1 MIVTPKKYFYFLI
14 LTLFLPLS
22 LILPQRH
29 TIKTYTIEDGL
40 PTNVVNDVVQ
50 DNSGKMW
57 FATEIGIT
65 SYDATSWQNYR
76 EEEGLASANYLRIKK
91 DTQGTLWTISHFAA
105 SPILF
110 LHDNEWRPIKQ
121 INYTYGERTYT
132 AFDVKIVN
140 GKPVLIVGTENSL
153 YMFKDDK
160 WLDLGKV
167 YKQLLCKVISVT
179 LIENKFY
186 VTNDNGIFVIDESS
200 FDESINSIIKAPS
213 KQILACG
220 FDNSFGINKIWLL
233 GRDWI
238 GYYDLDIRKFVLVKE
253 NFYLKA
259 FPSFEKNFIVAD
271 KINRVFFGN
280 ARETFY
286 LEISTNKI
294 FHLGMNNGFTSEGCS
309 NIFIDRESNVWF
321 PSARGVDK
329 MTNILFTNYYRKD
342 GLAENEVVSIE
353 EINPGEYFFGHN
365 YGVTILKSDKYITYN
380 HENRMPKNL
389 SSGRVMDVCRDKYGN
404 IYFAATFAG
413 LGKYSKDGKLTWLSD
428 SRNGEIGFTAVQF
441 DKHGQLWVGTL
452 NGLYKYSNG
461 KLLKI
466 SRLDNPFDL
475 IRQIYFSSN
484 GRIYITSNSGLF
496 LLKGSRIVK
505 ATDEKTQG
513 SFFSIHDYSH
523 GTLLVGKNNGLYLLD
538 SNDIRKFDLGSFTS
552 DRKIFFIEK
561 DKRGNFWFGTDD
573 GVLWWDGKSVRKFSM
588 ENGLSGRETNRFA
601 WLNDSKGKIWIGTD
615 RGVSCYQ
622 SEYDIKETVPVI
634 QNVILTDL
642 RGTIYS
648 LKSELEFSYLNN
660 TFSVTGKAISFRD
673 EKRINYRMKLTGFDD
688 DWLYISNANTSRYTN
703 LPHGEYR
710 LYVQAKNSNGA
721 WSEPF
726 VSGLIIISRPF
737 YMTWWFAS
745 TVSLGLLLSL
755 FFLYS
760 YTSQKK
766 YSAQLEKDVAA
777 ATFELYESEQK
788 MKALIENSPTL
799 ITTFDNNGKILFI
812 NRNIQE
818 IQKDKIVGRNLL
830 DFFPERLH
838 PNLLNAIENVFKR
851 KQTVF
856 YQHLFDQFANP
867 ILLENYVSPIVS
879 ADGTVKE
886 AVVISI
892 DQTARMQSENEKRI
906 IEEKQNAILNALPII
921 LYNDTT
927 IKNAPPTW
935 ISESVYKITGFTQE
949 DHYSGKVVWRERLH
963 PDDAQKVLQEF
974 EHIEKNKPI
983 TLEYRWLTA
992 DGKYKWFLDFVSPIR
1007 LMDGGA
1013 LEFFGIWFDINE
1025 RKKAQYRLE
1034 MLNQYFLKFGTNPNE
1049 NINKIVQLC
1058 GQELNAS
1065 VALYNCL
1072 IEGKLVSV
1080 GMWGAPEGYNPVDNP
1095 EGHICL
1101 DVINSSSKE
1110 LTYIADLSKSK
1121 YAHTDPIVAKYGM
1134 KTYLGFPV
1142 QFGKTTR
1149 GLLCV
1154 LFREFDEPTEDD
1166 FKFLNILGAA
1176 IAVEEERRTAIQ
1188 LLKESV
1194 IEKDTLLREVYHRV
1208 KNNLQVISSLLYLQ
1222 AANIKDKALLAMFQE
1237 SQSRV
1242 RAMALVHESLYK
1254 SSNLTEID
1262 FNEYIEN
1269 LINHLKESFQ
1279 LNDDINI
1286 VLENEKVTLN
1296 IDRAI
1301 PCGLILNEL
1310 ITNSFKYAH
1319 SSNTNS
1325 LLTITISV
1333 KLVDGNITLVVG
1345 DNGKG
1350 LPDNI
1355 KIDGS
1360 TKTLG
1365 INLIRKLTNQLDGK
1379 VEYEYDN
1386 GAKFTIVFPA

>member
-1 MIVTPKKYFYFLI
+1 MLVRPKKYLYFL
-14 LTLFLPLS
+14 LVALLLPYTFVF
-22 LILPQRH
+22 PQRH

-57 FATEIGIT
+57 FATEIGVT
-65 SYDATSWQNYR
+65 SYDATSWKNYG
-76 EEEGLASANYLRIKK
+76 EAEGLAAANYPIIKK
-91 DTQGTLWTISHFAA
+91 DAQGTLWTVSHFAS

-110 LHDNEWRPIKQ
+110 LYKNKWHPAKRIS
-121 INYTYGERTYT
+121 YAYGELTYT
-132 AFDVKIVN
+132 AFDVKIIN
-140 GKPVLIVGTENSL
+140 GKPVLLVGTEKSL

-160 WLDLGKV
+160 WTDLGKI
-167 YKQLLCKVISVT
+167 YKQLLGNIISVT

-186 VTNDNGIFVIDESS
+186 VTNAGGIFVLDESS
-200 FDESINSIIKAPS
+200 FDESINTIIKAPS
-213 KQILACG
+213 RKILATG
-220 FDNSFGINKIWLL
+220 FDDSYGINKIWLL

-238 GYYDLDIRKFVLVKE
+238 GYYDLDIRKFVFVKT
-253 NFYLKA
+253 NFYLKV
-259 FPSFEKNFIVAD
+259 FPTFERNFIVAD
-271 KINRVFFGN
+271 KINSVFFGN
-280 ARETFY
+280 ARETFN
-286 LEISTNKI
+286 LELNTNKI

-309 NIFIDRESNVWF
+309 NIFIDRESNVWL

-365 YGVTILKSDKYITYN
+365 FSFTILKNDKYVTYN

-389 SSGRVMDVCRDKYGN
+389 SSGRVMDVCRDKSGN
-404 IYFAATFAG
+404 VYFAATYAG
-413 LGKYSKDGKLTWLSD
+413 FGKYSKDGTLTWLSGNQ
-428 SRNGEIGFTAVQF
+428 NGKIGFTAVQF
-441 DKHGQLWVGTL
+441 DPKGQLWVGSLT
-452 NGLYKYSNG
+452 GLYKYSNG
-461 KLLKI
+461 KFTKI
-466 SRLDNPFDL
+466 SEVENKFQL

-484 GRIYITSNSGLF
+484 GKQFITSSGGLYT
-496 LLKGSRIVK
+496 LKNNKLVP
-505 ATDEKTQG
+505 ATNEKGQ
-513 SFFSIHDYSH
+513 SSYFSIHEYKD
-523 GTLLVGKNNGLYLLD
+523 GTFLVGKNNGLYLLENK
-538 SNDIRKFDLGSFTS
+538 SIRKFDLGSFTAN
-552 DRKIFFIEK
+552 RKIFFIEK
-561 DKRGNFWFGTDD
+561 DKNGNFWFGTDD
-573 GVLWWDGKSVRKFSM
+573 GVLWWDGQTVRKFSM

-601 WLNDSKGKIWIGTD
+601 WLNDSKGKVWIGTD

-622 SEYDIKETVPVI
+622 YQYDIKESVPVI
-634 QNVILTDL
+634 QNVLLTDL
-642 RGTIYS
+642 HGAVFS
-648 LKSELEFSYLNN
+648 LKSDLEFSYLNN
-660 TFSVTGKAISFRD
+660 TFSITGKAISFRD
-673 EKRINYRMKLTGFDD
+673 EKRINYRMKLSGFDD
-688 DWLYISNANTSRYTN
+688 DWIYISNANTSRYTN

-745 TVSLGLLLSL
+745 SVALGILFSL
-755 FFLYS
+755 FLFYS
-760 YTSQKK
+760 YASQKK
-766 YSAQLEKDVAA
+766 YAAQLEKEVMA
-777 ATFELYESEQK
+777 ATYELNASEQK
-788 MKALIENSPTL
+788 MKTLIENTPTL
-799 ITTFDNNGKILFI
+799 ITTLDSEGKILFI
-812 NRNIQE
+812 NKGLEQ
-818 IQKDKIVGRNLL
+818 IQKDRIVGRNVLE
-830 DFFPERLH
+830 FFPARLH
-838 PNLLNAIENVFKR
+838 PGLRESLENVFER
-851 KQTVF
+851 KQTIF
-856 YQHLFDQFANP
+856 YPHLFNQFAKP
-867 ILLENYVSPIVS
+867 ILLENYISPIVS
-879 ADGTVKE
+879 ADGKVKE
-886 AVVISI
+886 AVIISI
-892 DQTARMQSENEKRI
+892 DQTARMQSENERRI
-906 IEEKQNAILNALPII
+906 IEEKQNAILSALPII
-921 LYNDTT
+921 LYNDTN
-927 IKNAPPTW
+927 IKSSPPTW
-935 ISESVYKITGFTQE
+935 ISESAHAITGFTPE
-949 DHYSGKVVWRERLH
+949 EHYSGKVVWRDRLH
-963 PDDAQKVLQEF
+963 PDDVPKVLQEF
-974 EHIEKNKPI
+974 ERLEENKPI

-992 DGKYKWFLDFVSPIR
+992 DGKYKWFLDFISPIQ
-1007 LMDGGA
+1007 LMDNGA
-1013 LEFFGIWFDINE
+1013 VEFFGIWFDINE
-1025 RKKAQYRLE
+1025 RKRAQYRLE

-1080 GMWGAPEGYNPVDNP
+1080 GMWGTPEEYNPVDNP

-1110 LTYIADLSKSK
+1110 PTYIADLSKSK
-1121 YAHTDPIVAKYGM
+1121 YVHTDPIIAKYGM

-1142 QFGKTTR
+1142 QFGNITR
-1149 GLLCV
+1149 GSLCV
-1154 LFREFDEPTEDD
+1154 VFSEFDDPTEDD

-1176 IAVEEERRTAIQ
+1176 IAVEEERRSAMQ

-1194 IEKDTLLREVYHRV
+1194 KEKDTLLREVYHRV
-1208 KNNLQVISSLLYLQ
+1208 KNNLQVISSLLFLQ

-1269 LINHLKESFQ
+1269 LLKHLKDSFQ
-1279 LNDDINI
+1279 INDDTKII
-1286 VLENEKVTLN
+1286 LEKERVTLN

-1310 ITNSFKYAH
+1310 ITNSFKYAN
-1319 SSNTNS
+1319 SSNMD
-1325 LLTITISV
+1325 LPLTIKISV
-1333 KLVDGNITLVVG
+1333 KSVAGNIILTVG
-1345 DNGKG
+1345 DNGNG
-1350 LPDNI
+1350 LPDSV

-1365 INLIRKLTNQLDGK
+1365 LNLIRKLTSQLDGK
-1379 VEYEYDN
+1379 VEYEYDK